1 MLVNTSAWDIQE
13 GYTSREVEREHKV
26 VEVERERKLAEEEL
40 ERKLVEVAEEELER
54 KLVGEHKLDN
64 VEPVEHKQELDHRL
78 QEEEE
83 RRLGQVHIL
92 EDNCKMVGSTALIGA
107 FFSTFSR
114 LDAIVHSSP
123 LDPQVCRI
131 LS

>member
-54 KLVGEHKLDN
+54 KLVEENKLDN
-64 VEPVEHKQELDHRL
+64 VEPVEHKQELDQRL
-78 QEEEE
+78 QEEEH
-83 RRLGQVHIL
+83 RLGQVHIL

>member
-1 MLVNTSAWDIQE
+1 MLVNTSAWDTQE

-26 VEVERERKLAEEEL
+26 VEVERELQLAEEEL
-40 ERKLVEVAEEELER
+40 ERKLVEVVEEELER
-54 KLVGEHKLDN
+54 KLVEENKLDN

-78 QEEEE
+78 QEEE